1 MAQETLAGV
10 FAPVLTPFDKSLQI
24 DAELFV
30 KFCSWILSQG
40 AGLAVFGTT
49 SEANSLAVG
58 ERLDLL
64 ARLIDAELPP
74 EKMIPGTG
82 ACALPDAVTLCTA
95 AAKAKTAA
103 VLMLPP
109 FYYKPASED
118 GLFAFYSETIQRVG
132 NPALKICLYHIPQMS
147 GVPITLALIERLIK
161 AYPATIIG
169 IKDLGGDFANTKA
182 MLEAFPHFRVF
193 SGSDRFLL
201 DNLRNG
207 GAGCI
212 SAMCNIHPG
221 AIVNLYETRNS
232 TEADAK
238 QHALSQMRT
247 VFEKAAM
254 IPALKRTVAEYGK
267 APVFKSVRPP
277 LVELSDQDWAGLKTK
292 SRRSQPENTKS
303 RQNSGLRS
311 ASRERSSVRH

>member
-24 DAELFV
+24 DVELFV
-30 KFCSWILSQG
+30 KFCGWIVTQG

-49 SEANSLAVG
+49 SEANSLTIE

-74 EKMIPGTG
+74 EKLIPGTG
-82 ACALPDAVTLCTA
+82 ACALPDAVALCAA

-118 GLFAFYSETIQRVG
+118 GLFAFYSEVLQRVA
-132 NPALKICLYHIPQMS
+132 NPALKICLYHIPQLS
-147 GVPITLALIERLIK
+147 GVPMTLAFIERLIK

-169 IKDLGGDFANTKA
+169 IKDSGGDFANTRA

-201 DNLRNG
+201 DNLRHG

-212 SAMCNIHPG
+212 SAMGNIHPG

-232 TEADAK
+232 PEADAK
-238 QHALSQMRT
+238 QEALGHMRALY
-247 VFEKAAM
+247 EKVAM

-267 APVFKSVRPP
+267 APGFKSVRPP
-277 LVELSDQDWAGLKTK
+277 FVELSDQDWDRLKTNLSELSLK
-292 SRRSQPENTKS
+292 MPNLDKI
-303 RQNSGLRS
+303 L
-311 ASRERSSVRH
+311 A